1 MTENLKN
8 LVEKIDKLK
17 RQLSYL
23 PSLEER
29 NQLHEIE
36 EYQHL
41 VLELEESLIIFKY
54 ELESSLTSVEEIIE
68 KPVEE
73 EPIAEGDN
81 QKDKEEENA
90 VSRAELIDPE
100 MHPANKILSNL
111 DEAIESLEREEESN
125 QIELTEKEFVEEPIM
140 TDAVFEEE
148 EEDTISQT
156 ESIEEREEV
165 TEDIHEI
172 NDHTSPKSSV
182 SDRLSRMPIKDLKSA
197 FGLNERFYYANEL
210 FGGNG
215 EEFIR
220 AINEFNH
227 LSSFEDAQKLM
238 EAKYIQLYNW
248 DLEKEEVSSFIDL
261 LERRYL

>member
-8 LVEKIDKLK
+8 LVKKIDKLK

-41 VLELEESLIIFKY
+41 VLELEESLIIFKH
-54 ELESSLTSVEEIIE
+54 ELESSLTSADKTLE
-68 KPVEE
+68 KPVEK
-73 EPIAEGDN
+73 EPIAEEDN
-81 QKDKEEENA
+81 QKDEEENPA
-90 VSRAELIDPE
+90 SRSQSIDPE

-111 DEAIESLEREEESN
+111 DEAIESLEREEESQ
-125 QIELTEKEFVEEPIM
+125 QIEPAEKELVEEPLM
-140 TDAVFEEE
+140 TDNVVEEE
-148 EEDTISQT
+148 EEAAISQA
-156 ESIEEREEV
+156 ESNEEREEV

-197 FGLNERFYYANEL
+197 FGLNERFYFANEL

-238 EAKYIQLYNW
+238 EAKYIEIYNW
-248 DLEKEEVSSFIDL
+248 DLEKEEVASFIDL
-261 LERRYL
+261 VERRYL

>member
-8 LVEKIDKLK
+8 LVKKIDKLK

-41 VLELEESLIIFKY
+41 VLELEESLIIFKH
-54 ELESSLTSVEEIIE
+54 ELESSLTSAQEILE

-73 EPIAEGDN
+73 EPIPDEDN
-81 QKDKEEENA
+81 QKDEEENPA
-90 VSRAELIDPE
+90 SRSQSIDPE

-125 QIELTEKEFVEEPIM
+125 QIEPTEEELGEEPLM
-140 TDAVFEEE
+140 TDAGVEEE
-148 EEDTISQT
+148 EEATISQT

-238 EAKYIQLYNW
+238 EAKYIEIYNW
-248 DLEKEEVSSFIDL
+248 DLEKEEVASFIDL
-261 LERRYL
+261 VERRYL